1 MGRYTVTYEG
11 YLFDG
16 DSNGI
21 NRHDYDRFE
30 DAIQLYYTYG
40 DMIHIKDNEYGVT
53 FEYGEWC

>member
-1 MGRYTVTYEG
+1 MGKYRVRYEG
-11 YLFDG
+11 YLF

-40 DMIHIKDNEYGVT
+40 DMIHITDNE
-53 FEYGEWC
+53 